1 MKTEA
6 TANITEQIVPQ
17 AVELIK
23 FDLPQL
29 FC

>member
-1 MKTEA
+1 MKTET
-6 TANITEQIVPQ
+6 TANIEQIVPQ